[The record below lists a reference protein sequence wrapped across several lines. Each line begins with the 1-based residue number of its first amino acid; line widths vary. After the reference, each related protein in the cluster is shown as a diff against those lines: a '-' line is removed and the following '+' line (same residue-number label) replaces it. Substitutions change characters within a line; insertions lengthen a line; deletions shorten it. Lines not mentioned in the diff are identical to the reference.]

1 MTDKDM
7 DKPNVPWPLDRMQ
20 CLLDVPLALR
30 VVLDQRL
37 MSFGELLGLNAGSLI
52 RLSRPTGEN
61 IDIYAGEML
70 IGWGEI
76 LLIDGNVSVRV
87 ADLRD
92 ASGHEGPEGRI
103 TRAT

>member
-1 MTDKDM
+1 M
-7 DKPNVPWPLDRMQ
+7 DKANAGPSLDRMQ
-20 CLLDVPLALR
+20 SLLDVPLGLR
-30 VVLDQRL
+30 AELDQRL
-37 MSFGELLGLNAGSLI
+37 MTFGELLELNAGSVI

-76 LLIDGNVSVRV
+76 LLIDGNVAVRV

-92 ASGHEGPEGRI
+92 ASGPEGAETRI
-103 TRAT
+103 VRTT